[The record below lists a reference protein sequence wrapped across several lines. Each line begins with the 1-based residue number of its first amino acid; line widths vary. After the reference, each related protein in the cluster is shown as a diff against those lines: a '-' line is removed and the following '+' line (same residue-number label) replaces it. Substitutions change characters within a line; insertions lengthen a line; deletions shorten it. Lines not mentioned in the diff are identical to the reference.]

1 MANKKENEVKD
12 KITISIPKELYDE
25 LSEVAKKNRKS
36 IQHVIE
42 VTLGYAEF
50 ALREEKESKK
60 ERLLKVGD
68 PLEYGPLRYW
78 LRAPLRSEEKEK
90 PQSNQ
95 LKEKQ
100 K

>member
-1 MANKKENEVKD
+1 MANKKEKEGED

-25 LSEVAKKNRKS
+25 LSEVAKEYGKS

-42 VTLGYAEF
+42 VTLTYAEF
-50 ALREEKESKK
+50 ALREEEESKK

-68 PLEYGPLRYW
+68 PLEYSSLRYFW
-78 LRAPLRSEEKEK
+78 PSLRSEEKEK

-95 LKEKQ
+95 VKEKQ

>member
-1 MANKKENEVKD
+1 MVEMANKKEKEVKD
-12 KITISIPKELYDE
+12 EITISIPKELYDE

-60 ERLLKVGD
+60 ERLLKV
-68 PLEYGPLRYW
+68 
-78 LRAPLRSEEKEK
+78 
-90 PQSNQ
+90 
-95 LKEKQ
+95 
-100 K
+100 